1 MTKILEMTLF
11 TSKDSTINEICE
23 LYYNIILLTVISYK
37 KEARTDHSAHSISLE
52 IIIETQVHKLT
63 SSHAIR

>member
-1 MTKILEMTLF
+1 MLVTKILEMTLF

-37 KEARTDHSAHSISLE
+37 KRQELINLL
-52 IIIETQVHKLT
+52 TQFLW
-63 SSHAIR
+63 R